1 MRQGDRRGSEVDLY
15 DFTYDGNQ
23 ENGFLS
29 GGLGQL
35 TDGEYGQDN
44 FRLDPRGRGMKVREY
59 GHDNFRLDPWGRGM
73 KVRKDM
79 FIDYPECLGAWN

>member
-44 FRLDPRGRGMKVREY
+44 FRLDPRGRGMKVR
-59 GHDNFRLDPWGRGM
+59 
-73 KVRKDM
+73 KDM

>member
-44 FRLDPRGRGMKVREY
+44 FRLDPRGRGMKVRLSQLTDSEY
-59 GHDNFRLDPWGRGM
+59 GQDNFRLDPRGRGM
-73 KVRKDM
+73 KVGQS
-79 FIDYPECLGAWN
+79 FCLSAS